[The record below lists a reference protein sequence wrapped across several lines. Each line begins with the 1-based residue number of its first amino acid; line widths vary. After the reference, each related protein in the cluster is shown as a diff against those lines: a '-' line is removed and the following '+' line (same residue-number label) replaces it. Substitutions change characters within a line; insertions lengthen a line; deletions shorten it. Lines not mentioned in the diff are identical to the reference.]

1 MAYENVLVKGRWKF
15 NPSWNG
21 FIDYNLV
28 DPEWTGGS
36 SWYPYLVL
44 KCFGGNQTNTQ
55 FIYYVSDNGGFPWLS
70 YTTKDG
76 LQVDAQDYSSVT
88 DIPGFD
94 YNESFNFGDEGQ
106 SISYVEYYGTFLQIF
121 EPAPTY
127 KLVDATK
134 LDQKFTNI
142 TNALR
147 DQKIDHDENHKYSI
161 NAIPDVIRELTD
173 VSKDTVTPA
182 SMLSGITAHDSNQK
196 AITGSIP
203 TVDRSVTTVE
213 VAADDGQKT
222 LTFTASNNQASGYLA
237 SGSDEIASVIS
248 TLSISGNTAKMET
261 TIDSTSYSVS
271 ADVATT
277 NISTPSIN
285 VSKEGVITVDVNQAS
300 SGYVTAGSTAS
311 ASLDIGKDYKVN
323 ATVFE
328 NNYNAIRGYTGPTN
342 CYVKDLTLPPIST
355 KSTFTI
361 INNSGGQVHI
371 AYTHDN
377 SRLYAVY
384 HPYTNIRTIN
394 EGSSYT
400 FSTEGE
406 IIVSGTPLIVVAPH
420 AISCS
425 AMKLLVPTA
434 LLFSAPSSNTTY
446 TITKG

>member
-21 FIDYNLV
+21 FIDYK
-28 DPEWTGGS
+28 
-36 SWYPYLVL
+36 YPYLVL
-44 KCFGGNQTNTQ
+44 NCFGGNQANTQ
-55 FIYYVSDNGGFPWLS
+55 FSYYVSDNTSISHLS

-76 LQVDAQDYSSVT
+76 LYINASNYSSIT

-106 SISYVEYYGTFLQIF
+106 SISYVEYHETFLQIF

-213 VAADDGQKT
+213 VVADDEQKT

-261 TIDSTSYSVS
+261 TIDSTSYNVS

-277 NISTPSIN
+277 NISTPNIS
-285 VSKEGVITVDVNQAS
+285 VSKEGVITATVNQTS
-300 SGYVTAGSTAS
+300 SGYITEGSS
-311 ASLDIGKDYKVN
+311 ASNVLDIGVDYKFTASIFAN
-323 ATVFE
+323 A
-328 NNYNAIRGYTGPTN
+328 YSAISGYTGN
-342 CYVKDLTLPPIST
+342 ANRYVKQLILPPIST
-355 KSTFTI
+355 KSKFTI
-361 INNSGGQVHI
+361 QNSSGGLVRI
-371 AYTHDN
+371 AYPYDN
-377 SRLYAVY
+377 SKLGDVY
-384 HPYTNIRTIN
+384 QPYTNIRTIN
-394 EGSSYT
+394 PDSSYT
-400 FSTEGE
+400 FATGE
-406 IIVSGTPLIVVAPH
+406 TIVAGTPLIVVAAH
-420 AISCS
+420 TIRCS
-425 AMKLLVPTA
+425 EMTQLVSTA

-446 TITKG
+446 TITDG